1 MCTGVVSE
9 NQDDVSEWSDICV
22 LVLFQRIRIMCL
34 SGVTYVYW
42 CCFRESG

>member
-22 LVLFQRIRIMCL
+22 LVLFQRINTIKIKL
-34 SGVTYVYW
+34 IILV
-42 CCFRESG
+42 